1 MAAVVSHPEL
11 VIPDP
16 FPSSAPRPIIP
27 VEEEDIE
34 DPDTGV
40 VEALKHTDPKGA
52 QKLALQKLRHT
63 SQQMEKLDRRLT
75 PSSSPAPVSERK
87 KKD

>member
-27 VEEEDIE
+27 VDEEDVD
-34 DPDTGV
+34 DPDTDV
-40 VEALKHTDPKGA
+40 VEALKHTDPKEA
-52 QKLALQKLRHT
+52 HRLALQKLRHT
-63 SQQMEKLDRRLT
+63 SQQMEKLDRKLT
-75 PSSSPAPVSERK
+75 PSTPAPVSERK